1 MNSRTRAVTWTLVGA
16 LLLSLA
22 SGVVLALLSDAGPD
36 RTTFVVVLLAV
47 NAVAVLAGLTATI
60 AGAIM
65 LGSSGSRRRA
75 GFIVTGRA
83 FRIPPRTD
91 LRLNGVL
98 GILITGPL
106 GGMMWR
112 SPDSRGIAIAF
123 VTCMAILIALILAV
137 GPGPVLELRPTGVYW
152 NARVFRRHIPWEAL
166 APGGPDRPRPS
177 DFRLLLIVTRPELVT
192 QRGSRLGSGT
202 AERPF
207 LSLAMD
213 VHPVFL
219 ADAIHWYADH
229 PEDCRAIGTQ
239 AEHDRLRTALGAVP
253 APA

>member
-1 MNSRTRAVTWTLVGA
+1 MV
-16 LLLSLA
+16 LSVV
-22 SGVVLALLSDAGPD
+22 SGVVLARLSGAAPE
-36 RTTFVVVLLAV
+36 RTTFVAVLITV
-47 NAVAVLAGLTATI
+47 NSVAVLAGLTATI
-60 AGAIM
+60 AEAIM
-65 LGSSGSRRRA
+65 LGLSGSRRRA

-91 LRLNGVL
+91 LRLNVVL

-152 NARVFRRHIPWEAL
+152 NARIFRRHIPWEAL
-166 APGGPDRPRPS
+166 APGGPGRPRPS
-177 DFRLLLIVTRPELVT
+177 DSRLPLIVTRPELVT
-192 QRGSRLGSGT
+192 QRGPRLGSGT

-207 LSLAMD
+207 LSLTMEVQPA
-213 VHPVFL
+213 FL

-229 PEDCRAIGTQ
+229 PEDRPAIGTQ
-239 AEHDRLRTALGAVP
+239 AEHDRLRTALGAAP